1 MDKLYKIEGYE
12 LLNQK
17 IYRMLK
23 TKIIKGNIKLG
34 SKLLENKIAE
44 QLGVSR
50 TPVREAIQKLAAE
63 GFVELIP
70 NKGVKVSEISPT
82 TYREVLQV
90 RAVLEGLAA
99 YFLAKKITPVEIKK
113 LQVNIRKMYHFV
125 IEAEPD
131 PIGVNDL
138 NIEFHNTIINNCGNN
153 YLRESLNNLNS
164 KYSVFRARTLKF
176 SSRFKSSFEEHSK
189 ILEAL
194 KSHNAIE
201 AERLSREHI
210 NHALEIFSKTI
221 ETKSY

>member
-1 MDKLYKIEGYE
+1 
-12 LLNQK
+12 
-17 IYRMLK
+17 
-23 TKIIKGNIKLG
+23 
-34 SKLLENKIAE
+34 
-44 QLGVSR
+44 
-50 TPVREAIQKLAAE
+50 
-63 GFVELIP
+63 
-70 NKGVKVSEISPT
+70 
-82 TYREVLQV
+82 
-90 RAVLEGLAA
+90 
-99 YFLAKKITPVEIKK
+99 
-113 LQVNIRKMYHFV
+113 MYHFV

>member
-23 TKIIKGNIKLG
+23 TKIIKGDIELG
-34 SKLLENKIAE
+34 SKLFENKIAE

-63 GFVELIP
+63 GFVKLIP
-70 NKGVKVSEISPT
+70 NKGVKVSEISPIE
-82 TYREVLQV
+82 YREVLQV

-164 KYSVFRARTLKF
+164 KYSVFRARTLKY
-176 SSRFKSSFEEHSK
+176 SNRLKSSFEEHSK

-194 KSHNAIE
+194 KNRDAIE

-210 NHALEIFSKTI
+210 NNALRFFQRQ
-221 ETKSY
+221 